1 MNEFNDQSL
10 QNFMAKYNF
19 ALGQVPGSV
28 EMRKQTL
35 LFELVHITGVFV
47 WKEDRTKGDE

>member
-35 LFELVHITGVFV
+35 ARSYNWRFRLEG
-47 WKEDRTKGDE
+47 G